1 LKEAEADQVDREAEG
16 KTETRRGTGRVRYN
30 DEERARDK
38 ELGRNRERDRDR
50 DRGNDNERHRSR
62 KYFNIE
68 LNKQVMRIS
77 DTRELCDFVLTHA
90 AEFNHVN
97 VSTAS
102 LQILK
107 KPKGMPPKSLA
118 RALQTLE
125 ETALDSMQ
133 DFEAQGIANTLHTMV
148 KQWNKTTG
156 PLLLTLE
163 RRGEEIT
170 VEFKPQ
176 EVSNTLWAFAT
187 MGTKPIGNK
196 NT

>member
-1 LKEAEADQVDREAEG
+1 LKEVEADQVDRQAEW
-16 KTETRRGTGRVRYN
+16 KTDTRRGAGRVRYN

-38 ELGRNRERDRDR
+38 ELGRDRERDRDR
-50 DRGNDNERHRSR
+50 DLGNDSERHRPS
-62 KYFNIE
+62 KHFNIE

-77 DTRELCDFVLTHA
+77 DARELCDFVLTCA
-90 AEFNHVN
+90 GEFNHVN
-97 VSTAS
+97 VATAFR
-102 LQILK
+102 QILK
-107 KPKGMPPKSLA
+107 KPKGIPPKSLA

-125 ETALDSMQ
+125 ETALDNMQ
-133 DFEAQGIANTLHTMV
+133 DFEAQGIANTLHVME
-148 KQWNKTTG
+148 KQWYKATG
-156 PLLLTLE
+156 PLLLALE
-163 RRGEEIT
+163 RRAETIT